1 MAMAKM
7 GKAFKRTMRW
17 LWLTMA
23 LLIIG
28 TVILVVIGRQTITG
42 VDYFRADIQ
51 QMIEDQIGLRVELG
65 ELNGEWPRLTPI
77 LDIERAEVFAE
88 DNSPAVVISGG
99 RADLDLFESIA
110 RRTPIWRE
118 LVVDS
123 LRLTMVED
131 DSGHWRLKGFGS
143 NSDADLSL
151 FIDPLIYSRLIRF
164 QDVQVVLQFFS
175 GKSMLLS
182 GRNMAMENANDFH
195 RAELSV
201 ILSEQEVLVG
211 EGSPSDSLGQAQSPA
226 YLLIEGHG
234 DSLMWRLFSP
244 RAISVLM
251 TSIFPSLWLICLDRY
266 CRVCLPIS
274 LILMLTLTVKSG
286 SRFILVVLQILRAI
300 LRLVKCP

>member
-175 GKSMLLS
+175 GK
-182 GRNMAMENANDFH
+182 RCF
-195 RAELSV
+195 
-201 ILSEQEVLVG
+201 LVVAIWRWRM
-211 EGSPSDSLGQAQSPA
+211 PMIFIAQSF
-226 YLLIEGHG
+226 
-234 DSLMWRLFSP
+234 R
-244 RAISVLM
+244 
-251 TSIFPSLWLICLDRY
+251 
-266 CRVCLPIS
+266 
-274 LILMLTLTVKSG
+274 
-286 SRFILVVLQILRAI
+286 
-300 LRLVKCP
+300 